1 MDATGWIFSFVRS
14 EDYLQCFWLVKH
26 IYTKKWKLFWARK
39 KTRGK
44 KKFVDDSF
52 SHFIVNSFFFVEKK
66 TKIHYDDTDDDDD
79 DVNEFFFCA
88 IFFHL
93 FNGIQFHW
101 N

>member
-1 MDATGWIFSFVRS
+1 MDATGWIFFRS

-26 IYTKKWKLFWARK
+26 IYTQKNGNYSGREK
-39 KTRGK
+39 KTRGEK
-44 KKFVDDSF
+44 NLLMIHSVILLS
-52 SHFIVNSFFFVEKK
+52 ILFFFVEKK